1 MLIIKLNKMQPD
13 NKCLFF
19 VSNNIGG
26 LASLLPVIKYYEM
39 NKYNCIVLYN
49 SKNEEFLKNCKSIKL
64 PINKKLIFQS

>member
-1 MLIIKLNKMQPD
+1 MSLV

-39 NKYNCIVLYN
+39 NKYNVFVKQIMIV
-49 SKNEEFLKNCKSIKL
+49 EQIK
-64 PINKKLIFQS
+64 INAI